1 MEPNLIIEAIK
12 FMILGMGVVFGFL
25 AIMIVILKIQGNLLP
40 KLFPEKKENSVQT
53 KPMSNKGPAA
63 NQSAKIAAIS
73 AAIQHHNNV
82 KG

>member
-1 MEPNLIIEAIK
+1 MEPNLIIEAFK

-25 AIMIVILKIQGNLLP
+25 TIMIVILKIQGNILP
-40 KLFPEKKENSVQT
+40 KLFPAKENPVQT
-53 KPMSNKGPAA
+53 KPVSNKGSTA